1 MRVLHVITDL
11 DIGGAEMS
19 LYRLLAVSGPSIDHE
34 AVISMMRAGVLRE
47 SIEGLGV
54 PVRSLDLS
62 RGLPGPGSA
71 ARAWSVFRGLSGDLL
86 QGWMYHGNIAA
97 TLGAR
102 IVKGRQPVIWNIRHS
117 LHDIKKEK
125 RLTAG
130 LIRLGARLSG
140 MPGAIIYNSEV
151 SARQHEAIGY
161 ARARRKVIPNG
172 VDCDEYKPCP
182 ERRAAMRQAIGC
194 SETVTLVGMI
204 ARNHPMKNAEG
215 LLRAVSKLTPGHP
228 DLHLLIAG
236 RGHDWQNQD
245 LAAKVQELGL
255 AGRVS
260 LLGERRD
267 VADVMP
273 ALDILVLPSSWG
285 EGFPN
290 VVAEA
295 MASGV
300 PCVVTDIGDSA
311 MVVGDHGIVVA
322 ADDDEAL
329 RSGVHHL
336 IDIEA
341 DRRRALGAAGR
352 KRIRERFSIEEV
364 GRCYS
369 SVYEEAL
376 MCLHPKASFTLNP

>member
-19 LYRLLAVSGPSIDHE
+19 LYRLLATCGPSIGHE
-34 AVISMMRAGVLRE
+34 TVITLTRAGTLRDR
-47 SIEGLGV
+47 IEALGV
-54 PVRSLDLS
+54 PVRSLELN

-71 ARAWSVFRGLSGDLL
+71 ARAWSVFHGLTGDLL

-97 TLGAR
+97 TFGAR

-125 RLTAG
+125 RLTAF

-140 MPGAIIYNSEV
+140 TPSAIIYNSEV

-161 ARARRKVIPNG
+161 ACARRKVIPNG
-172 VDCDEYKPCP
+172 VDCDEFKPRP
-182 ERRAAMRQAIGC
+182 ERRAAMRAAIGC
-194 SETVTLVGMI
+194 SETAPLVGMI

-215 LLRAVSKLTPGHP
+215 FLRAASKLASGHP
-228 DLHLLIAG
+228 DLHLLVAG
-236 RGHDWQNQD
+236 PGHDCQNRG
-245 LAAKVQELGL
+245 LATRVQEFGL
-255 AGRVS
+255 SGRVS

-267 VADVMP
+267 VADLMP

-311 MVVGDHGIVVA
+311 TVVGDHGIVVPA
-322 ADDDEAL
+322 ADDEAL
-329 RSGVHHL
+329 RTGIHHL
-336 IDIEA
+336 IDVDA

-352 KRIRERFSIEEV
+352 THIRERFSIEEV
-364 GRCYS
+364 GRRYRT
-369 SVYEEAL
+369 VYEEAL
-376 MCLHPKASFTLNP
+376 NHLDP